1 MSNGGLLQKAMDQ
14 QGDGEGEVTDA
25 VVVADVA
32 SSDNSG
38 FMSAPMKQGAGLALV
53 ALVLSWLLASPKIQS
68 DYAFAGLLPIL
79 IFVGSFYLVWNAMGR
94 KQTAVIAVA
103 YILLAASPYVAMSLS
118 SGDITI
124 TDADLSED
132 SAQITLKIRE
142 SGAIFGSSVD
152 SADVTVTYDDSTV
165 WESTIPFAIGRED
178 GYGEYGIISLTV
190 SEWYHGNAADDAPY
204 IVTVDVGSSSDSI
217 ELQSNHLQRTIDD
230 VKSATA
236 GAMGTGGDCDSSKE
250 TCVVGVALKSWS
262 GLDAMGDNPPG
273 GLPHADYTVQGTM
286 FFEGSTVAISYPTV
300 TVVNGVAEWDSNNG
314 EYGGGSVFVGD
325 DGSELPMPGSVDSFE
340 LNSKYIPI
348 EDWAVR
354 DFGCYHFTVEVT
366 QTSPWSDGSTVSHT
380 SYYEYTEEGGESEPG
395 EPSDNPTNEAW
406 TKTSSCD

>member
-14 QGDGEGEVTDA
+14 QPDGEGEVTGA
-25 VVVADVA
+25 VVIADVA
-32 SSDNSG
+32 SSGSSGSSG

-53 ALVLSWLLASPKIQS
+53 ALVLSWLLANPTIQS
-68 DYAFAGLLPIL
+68 DYAFAGLVPIL
-79 IFVGSFYLVWNAMGR
+79 IFAGSFYLVWNAMER
-94 KQTAVIAVA
+94 KQTAVIAVV
-103 YILLAASPYVAMSLS
+103 YILLAASPYAAMSLS
-118 SGDITI
+118 SGEITI
-124 TDADLSED
+124 TDADLSDD
-132 SAQITLKIRE
+132 STQIALKIRE

-152 SADVTVTYDDSTV
+152 SADVTVTYDGSTV
-165 WESTIPFAIGRED
+165 WESTIPFAIDRED
-178 GYGEYGIISLTV
+178 GYGKYGLISLTV
-190 SEWYHGNAADDAPY
+190 SEWYQGNAADDAPY
-204 IVTVDVGSSSDSI
+204 IVTVNVDSSSDSM

-286 FFEGSTVAISYPTV
+286 FYGSTVAISYPTV
-300 TVVNGVAEWDSNNG
+300 TVVNGIAEWDSNNG

-340 LNSKYIPI
+340 LNSKYIPV
-348 EDWAVR
+348 EDW
-354 DFGCYHFTVEVT
+354 DQGYGCYHFTVEVT
-366 QTSPWSDGSTVSHT
+366 QSSPWSDGSTVSHT
-380 SYYEYTEEGGESEPG
+380 SHYEFTEEGEDFDTG
-395 EPSDNPTNEAW
+395 EPTDEAW
-406 TKTSSCD
+406 TSTTNCD